1 MSPEYFYRCLERNLN
16 LRNMFEMFKF
26 GMELGKT
33 FRMLNDIYYM
43 TIFEVNMSSLKDEG
57 VIDEVL
63 SLYPEKNIHKD

>member
-1 MSPEYFYRCLERNLN
+1 
-16 LRNMFEMFKF
+16 MFEMFKF